1 MQCGYYHSSSYMKL
15 LKKVVEVEKPD
26 IYVCHLLRMV
36 PYLEK
41 LGVQSASIVEMTDA
55 LSKTY
60 VLSSSAKGVGLLK
73 YIYSVEQQYIERYEQ
88 YVIERFPKVV
98 LVSQTDVEYLRAKA
112 KVPSDSLAMH
122 TNGVNLMDVIPTN
135 YKSNKICFIGNMRSV
150 QNQDAALFFVNEVF
164 PYVKE
169 SVPDAK
175 FYIVGSLPPANIQA
189 LASDDIIV
197 TGFVDDLESEIS
209 DSCVA
214 VAPVRV
220 AAGIQNKVLVAMGCC
235 IPFVLTSLISKA
247 IPELK
252 DGENCFVRDDAK
264 LIAGSC
270 VELMKNERLRFQ
282 LSTNGYDVVKRFYS
296 WTEKLSNYEVIERP

>member
-1 MQCGYYHSSSYMKL
+1 
-15 LKKVVEVEKPD
+15 
-26 IYVCHLLRMV
+26 
-36 PYLEK
+36 
-41 LGVQSASIVEMTDA
+41 
-55 LSKTY
+55 
-60 VLSSSAKGVGLLK
+60 
-73 YIYSVEQQYIERYEQ
+73 
-88 YVIERFPKVV
+88 
-98 LVSQTDVEYLRAKA
+98 
-112 KVPSDSLAMH
+112 
-122 TNGVNLMDVIPTN
+122 
-135 YKSNKICFIGNMRSV
+135 MRSV

-220 AAGIQNKVLVAMGCC
+220 AAGIQNKVLVAMGCG
-235 IPFVLTSLISKA
+235 IPVVLTSLISKA